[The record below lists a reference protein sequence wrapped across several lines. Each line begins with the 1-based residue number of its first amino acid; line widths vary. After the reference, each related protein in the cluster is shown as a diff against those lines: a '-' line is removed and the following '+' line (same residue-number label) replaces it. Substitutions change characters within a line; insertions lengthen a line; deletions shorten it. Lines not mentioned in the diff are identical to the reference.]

1 MILYGRNLSPFVRRV
16 AIWCALQDRKIE
28 RREITVAGDDFQ
40 RLKTLNPVV
49 RVPVLE
55 LDDGTTLVETF
66 AITDWLDE
74 TAPRGRRLVPASGE
88 ARRDTLQRV
97 AVANGT
103 AEKAVALVYERN
115 RRPEQFHWKEWQ
127 QRVVGQVQGGLAA
140 LDASVPGEGWSGGS
154 PDAGPDAGDIAAV
167 IAYQFIEATNP
178 WVLEPGY
185 PRLAAFVA
193 RAMAL
198 PEIAETRPAPV

>member
-16 AIWCALQDRKIE
+16 AIWCALQGRRVE
-28 RREITVAGDDFQ
+28 RREITVAGEDFQ
-40 RLKTLNPVV
+40 RLKTLNPVI

-55 LDDGTTLVETF
+55 LDDGTRLIETF
-66 AITDWLDE
+66 AIGDWLDE
-74 TAPRGRRLVPASGE
+74 TAPDGRRLVPASGD
-88 ARRDTLQRV
+88 ARRDTLQRL
-97 AVANGT
+97 AVANGA

-140 LDASVPGEGWSGGS
+140 LDAMVPEDGWSGGE
-154 PDAGPDAGDIAAV
+154 GPDAGDIAAV
-167 IAYQFIEATNP
+167 IAYQFVEATNP

-193 RAMAL
+193 RAMEL
-198 PEIAETRPAPV
+198 SEIAESKPAPV